1 MIPWHMKASVRSS
14 RRRGIAPLAGLLAL
28 ATTLALA
35 QNGGF
40 QYTGSVIG
48 DEVMYSIG
56 GGNAVSMSGAAGM
69 RSIGVGAGWNSNL
82 ICGDMSLS
90 TTIQN
95 QLNGV
100 TSGIQNIMSS
110 VIQSATGPWPRCRHC

>member
-1 MIPWHMKASVRSS
+1 MIPLHMKASVRSS

-56 GGNAVSMSGAAGM
+56 GGNAV
-69 RSIGVGAGWNSNL
+69 
-82 ICGDMSLS
+82 
-90 TTIQN
+90 
-95 QLNGV
+95 
-100 TSGIQNIMSS
+100 
-110 VIQSATGPWPRCRHC
+110 